1 MAELEA
7 DMDNAEI
14 ENSAVAAAPSSQR
27 RVPGGVLPPG
37 AVPSQNGVLS
47 SHAAEFWFPECRDCP
62 CCKGFKH
69 GCKCRTASVT
79 TCQDPACGSS
89 ATVPSAPAPHQPQP
103 KVRGP

>member
-1 MAELEA
+1 MMAELEA

-14 ENSAVAAAPSSQR
+14 ENSAASVAPLSQR

-69 GCKCRTASVT
+69 GCQCRTANVT
-79 TCQDPACGSS
+79 TCQDPACGSL
-89 ATVPSAPAPHQPQP
+89 ATVPSAPAQP
-103 KVRGP
+103 KVR